1 MTTDIRPIVVEATY
15 AVDRSTVWAAIT
27 DPERMS
33 QWYFEPIASFRPEV
47 GFETQFTV
55 RSQGKD
61 WVHLWRVTEVVPES
75 RIAYTFNYAGHEGD
89 ASVLWEMLDVA
100 GGTRLRLTH
109 TGIGTYP
116 KNEPAFQREMGVA
129 GWTYF
134 LQESLKGFLEPR
146 G

>member
-1 MTTDIRPIVVEATY
+1 VTTETEPIVVEATY
-15 AVDRSTVWAAIT
+15 AVERSAVWAALT

-33 QWYFEPIASFRPEV
+33 QWYFEPIATFRPEV

-55 RSQGKD
+55 HSQGRD
-61 WVHLWRVTEVVPES
+61 WVHLWRVTEVSPEA
-75 RIAYTFNYAGHEGD
+75 RLAYTFNYAGYDGD
-89 ASVLWEMLDVA
+89 ASVLWELSAVS

-109 TGIGTYP
+109 TGIETYP
-116 KNEPAFQREMGVA
+116 KDEPAFQREMGVA

-134 LQESLKGFLEPR
+134 LQESLKRFLEPR